1 MNSYYITGII
11 LSRENI
17 GEKDRLVTFLTKERG
32 RLRAVARGSR
42 KISSKMAG
50 NLEPF
55 NLVRCWLHIGKTFD
69 IVKNVELKRT
79 FPNVIRDIDTYMTA
93 IKMVEFIQTIVQ
105 ENDKSE
111 DIFKLLLGVLVALDR
126 SDNLDSIKIF
136 FWINVLI
143 LTGYRMRL
151 DRCIC
156 GREDVKYFSPSMG
169 GVVCLDCMINT
180 NDAMVISKS
189 ALDTLRTY
197 EKMRLSSAINNKID
211 TLLMGELEEIID
223 NFRIYHTNIRLRS
236 EEVTI

>member
-32 RLRAVARGSR
+32 KLRAVARGSR

>member
-17 GEKDRLVTFLTKERG
+17 GEKDRLITFLTKERG

-50 NLEPF
+50 SLEPF

-69 IVKNVELKRT
+69 IIKNVELKRT
-79 FPNVIRDIDTYMTA
+79 FPNVIKDIEIYMTA

-105 ENDKSE
+105 ENDENE
-111 DIFKLLLGVLVALDR
+111 DIFKLLLGVLTALDR
-126 SDNLDSIKIF
+126 YDNLNSIKIF
-136 FWINVLI
+136 FWINALI
-143 LTGYRMRL
+143 LIGYRMRL

-156 GREDVKYFSPSMG
+156 GREDIKYFSPSMG
-169 GVVCLDCMINT
+169 GAICVDCMINT
-180 NDAMVISKS
+180 NDAMAISKS
-189 ALDTLRTY
+189 ALDTLRLY
-197 EKMRLSSAINNKID
+197 EKIRLSSAINKKID
-211 TLLMGELEEIID
+211 IPLMRELEEIID
-223 NFRIYHTNIRLRS
+223 SFRLHHTNIKLRS